1 MGIYT
6 PNASTLLYG
15 GPGAGKTALAV
26 SSFWDWRRR
35 KPIANG
41 KIITFGAE
49 DNPALAI
56 PEECRHTDKGTS
68 LRLISPMLDDT
79 QFLEQFD
86 LITRRL
92 ILDAQEGNHLDV
104 LVIDGLS
111 EFDLLF
117 EETYGGGGDNFAKW
131 SGLLSQMFSMMMR
144 TSHTSLGCQ
153 VIMTARV
160 MEKKKAQQSMRSS
173 IGGDPAYMDFDFYP
187 SMRGSFRLHMPHYF
201 NMVLYMQEKKVYV
214 PEEKHVKVLN
224 VVRNG
229 EYYSKNVWQHE
240 WDQAE
245 LPTELHNVM
254 WPELWVQLTTA
265 HKLYDP
271 TKIEA

>member
-35 KPIANG
+35 KSIANG

-131 SGLLSQMFSMMMR
+131 SGLLSQMFSMM
-144 TSHTSLGCQ
+144 
-153 VIMTARV
+153 I
-160 MEKKKAQQSMRSS
+160 
-173 IGGDPAYMDFDFYP
+173 
-187 SMRGSFRLHMPHYF
+187 
-201 NMVLYMQEKKVYV
+201 VLLIR
-214 PEEKHVKVLN
+214 HW
-224 VVRNG
+224 VVR
-229 EYYSKNVWQHE
+229 
-240 WDQAE
+240 
-245 LPTELHNVM
+245 
-254 WPELWVQLTTA
+254 
-265 HKLYDP
+265 
-271 TKIEA
+271 